1 MTQTAL
7 PLIGDSTVVPVVNA
21 GKSSAWVRQWELVEL
36 AGEGSLAKVYRARPI
51 VGGTVPVFVAG
62 GHKNGSVPVLPSPAY
77 AVKMLRPEWQDDHDA
92 IGILQREALAGAH
105 VLHPHVVPLLAAHVL
120 DAPRLLVMPWLDGA
134 TLKER
139 LAAGEQF
146 EISRALWMARQVAE
160 ALGGFHS
167 VGWMHGDVTPGNIHL
182 SPSGHVTLLD
192 LSFARR
198 QEDTGS
204 AADRPIMGTC
214 NYIAP
219 EQLTSAL
226 RSDIRSDIYS
236 LGAVLFE
243 VFSGRPPYQARDLAD
258 LATQQRQSAAPDLC
272 RLSPDLPRDVFALVR
287 QMLARD
293 PLRRP
298 QSPRE
303 LLGRL
308 IALEIAAFNARA

>member
-1 MTQTAL
+1 
-7 PLIGDSTVVPVVNA
+7 
-21 GKSSAWVRQWELVEL
+21 
-36 AGEGSLAKVYRARPI
+36 
-51 VGGTVPVFVAG
+51 
-62 GHKNGSVPVLPSPAY
+62 
-77 AVKMLRPEWQDDHDA
+77 MLRCEWQDDHDA

-105 VLHPHVVPLLAAHVL
+105 VSHPHVVPLLAAHVL
-120 DAPRLLVMPWLDGA
+120 DAPRLLVMPWLEGA

-160 ALGGFHS
+160 ALGGFHRA
-167 VGWMHGDVTPGNIHL
+167 GWMHGDVTLGNIHL

-287 QMLARD
+287 QMLAKD

-308 IALEIAAFNARA
+308 IALEIAAFNAQA